1 MYLLRYIDNAMTP
14 QESWDGVSDDEKNR
28 IYRNFALHL
37 PTASELCR
45 QFPIVKFS
53 YIKLDGNFIGR
64 ADIFLAKLSSTEAAI
79 RPQRNIRA
87 GVVDNNLDMQN
98 INWDDIGDLDDGD
111 ILSSASSRL

>member
-14 QESWDGVSDDEKNR
+14 QESWDRVSDDEKTR
-28 IYRNFALHL
+28 IYRNFALHV
-37 PTASELCR
+37 PAASELCR

-53 YIKLDGNFIGR
+53 YIKFDGNFIGR
-64 ADIFLAKLSSTEAAI
+64 ADIF
-79 RPQRNIRA
+79 RA